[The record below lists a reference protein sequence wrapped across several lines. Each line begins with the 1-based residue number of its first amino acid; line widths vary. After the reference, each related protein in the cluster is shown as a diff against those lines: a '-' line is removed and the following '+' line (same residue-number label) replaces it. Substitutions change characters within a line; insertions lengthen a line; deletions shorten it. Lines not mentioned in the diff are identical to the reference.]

1 MFDYPKICEQVPI
14 LLSINCYLYP
24 NYQNERKRR
33 LKIAPSLGF
42 INNETKSNHF
52 FPLLHQDPKIIFS
65 QKIKKKINL
74 FWRHW
79 KLQISR
85 TEKLK
90 KKRKKEIKSDIE
102 KKIKLHARQH
112 TTIRLLLGWWCGRHW
127 AYDVIIEHRPQVEK
141 DKGDDWWEW
150 VKYLGREGCW
160 LSPG

>member
-1 MFDYPKICEQVPI
+1 MRASSNFTINKLLFVPK
-14 LLSINCYLYP
+14 LSKW
-24 NYQNERKRR
+24 EEA
-33 LKIAPSLGF
+33 KIKDCPF
-42 INNETKSNHF
+42 TRIHKQRDKIK
-52 FPLLHQDPKIIFS
+52 PLLPSPASRPKDYFFTKNQEKDKFI
-65 QKIKKKINL
+65 
-74 FWRHW
+74 WRHW